1 MTNVE
6 TEQSANEPATGAS
19 NTFLTQQGVAADV
32 RHANPRGGEATNAAA
47 SVLSFYAAEESA
59 TQAILAAVKPGDQGG
74 GVLRMAQWLAE
85 HERRELHVI
94 SVVDSTPLISAVAA
108 GVPVIPP
115 FHDEVSRRAIKQ
127 ELREAYE
134 RSGHTASRF
143 RVDVLEGPA
152 AATIADIAREHEV
165 RMVVVGKGT
174 HGLLSHLVYGEQ
186 VWQII
191 QASRSPVLVVPP
203 DAPVPIERAMV
214 AFDFSTASIRAAV
227 TAHEML
233 GAGGRLTLVHVATPR
248 RVTGKRGDWWLRA
261 IERRTRATLGEFA
274 RALSSRGGVTVE
286 MEKLHGDPV
295 EVLSAYAQSQK
306 MQLLACGWH
315 EHALLERLFRE
326 SHTTELLHR
335 AQCAVL
341 VAPDPGGGETRDGA
355 A

>member
-1 MTNVE
+1 MTNAE
-6 TEQSANEPATGAS
+6 TKQSMTS
-19 NTFLTQQGVAADV
+19 
-32 RHANPRGGEATNAAA
+32 AAA
-47 SVLSFYAAEESA
+47 SVLSFCAAEESG
-59 TQAILAAVKPGDQGG
+59 TQAILAAVKPNDQSGA
-74 GVLRMAQWLAE
+74 VLRMALWLAE
-85 HERRELHVI
+85 HEHRELHVI
-94 SVVDSTPLISAVAA
+94 SVVDSTPLISAFAA

-115 FHDEVSRRAIKQ
+115 CHDEETRRTARQ
-127 ELREAYE
+127 ELRDAYE

-165 RMVVVGKGT
+165 RMVVVGRGT

-186 VWQII
+186 VMQII
-191 QASRSPVLVVPP
+191 RASRSPVLVVPT
-203 DAPVPIERAMV
+203 DASVPIERAMV

-227 TAHEML
+227 TAYEMV
-233 GAGGRLTLVHVATPR
+233 GAGGRLSLVHVATPR
-248 RVTGKRGDWWLRA
+248 RVTGRRGDWWPRT
-261 IERRTRATLGEFA
+261 IERRTRATLSEFA
-274 RALSSRGGVTVE
+274 RALPSRAGVTVE

-295 EVLSAYAQSQK
+295 EVLSAYAQSQR

-326 SHTTELLHR
+326 SHTTELLQR

-341 VAPDPGGGETRDGA
+341 VAQEPGDGETHDGA